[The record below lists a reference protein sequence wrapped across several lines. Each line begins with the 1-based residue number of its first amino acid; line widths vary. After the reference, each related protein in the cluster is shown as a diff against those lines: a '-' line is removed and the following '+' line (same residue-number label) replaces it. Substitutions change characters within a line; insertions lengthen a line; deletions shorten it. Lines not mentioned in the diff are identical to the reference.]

1 MCVYIEQMR
10 CLYHVQSDPQKCWH
24 PVFTALKNIKRGN
37 FGEIGKVY
45 LKCWARCLFLCF
57 IFWRAAKFSQ
67 QIFAAQS
74 KESRAKARCL
84 CNAIRMGDGRWSN
97 LEDGE

>member
-24 PVFTALKNIKRGN
+24 PVFTALKNIKREN

-45 LKCWARCLFLCF
+45 LKCWARCLFYVLF
-57 IFWRAAKFSQ
+57 FGALLNLASKYLRPKAKRAEPKP
-67 QIFAAQS
+67 AAYAMQS
-74 KESRAKARCL
+74 GWG
-84 CNAIRMGDGRWSN
+84 MVDGRI
-97 LEDGE
+97 